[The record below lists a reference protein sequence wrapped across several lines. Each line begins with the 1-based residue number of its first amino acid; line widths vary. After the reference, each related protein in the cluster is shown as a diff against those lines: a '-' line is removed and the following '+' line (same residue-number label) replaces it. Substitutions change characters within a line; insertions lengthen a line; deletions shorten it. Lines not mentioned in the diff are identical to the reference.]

1 MHVPSDAVRRRHDT
15 SPTAKGTGAS
25 VIESLDPA
33 ARTALVA
40 RLRPCRFRRG
50 DAVYNEGD
58 RGDCLHLVQA
68 GHLDVQVS
76 TPDGTSIVVRVVHP
90 GEFVGEL
97 ALIRSD
103 HQRTERVCAI
113 EPAETLALSGA
124 DFAVLRREHTSLD
137 RLLVTLLAEQVVH
150 ADALLLEM
158 LMPAE
163 TRVWRRLAELAD
175 AYVDGTIRMSQDELA
190 HIAGTGRQTANRVL
204 RAGVRQGVLAVGRSS
219 VQVLDR
225 AALDRLAG
233 QRGPSLTRC

>member
-15 SPTAKGTGAS
+15 SPTATGTGAS

-50 DAVYNEGD
+50 EAIYNEGD
-58 RGDCLHLVQA
+58 RGDCLHLVHA
-68 GHLDVQVS
+68 GHLDVQIS

-113 EPAETLALSGA
+113 EPAET
-124 DFAVLRREHTSLD
+124 
-137 RLLVTLLAEQVVH
+137 
-150 ADALLLEM
+150 
-158 LMPAE
+158 
-163 TRVWRRLAELAD
+163 RVWRRLAELAD
-175 AYVDGTIRMSQDELA
+175 ASVDGTIRMSQDELA

-233 QRGPSLTRC
+233 ERGPSLTRC